1 MTATPY
7 RKVDFTDTEKDAW
20 EIISTDDL
28 NQVVSNLQ
36 YIKENSPTI
45 QHRGLGTNNTRQEE
59 RVQIVCGKVE
69 IPANKKSDNVAKNVK
84 FPAET
89 FLAGSHVHIA
99 LGIEGAHWT
108 DYHKLHAVAQGL
120 NGAGYPSYKGF
131 RVFVNNHALDPRND
145 KMIRMIR
152 VHWIAIGMASNVWY
166 KPEIP
171 SVDFSNIRNT
181 SSGTSRVI
189 Q

>member
-1 MTATPY
+1 MSATPY
-7 RKVDFTDTEKDAW
+7 RKVDFTDTTKDAW

-36 YIKENSPTI
+36 YIKENVPTI
-45 QHRGLGTNNTRQEE
+45 QFRGPVSGSRVESK
-59 RVQIVCGKVE
+59 VQIVSGKVE

-84 FPAET
+84 FPAHT
-89 FLAGSHVHIA
+89 FSPGTNINIS

-120 NGAGYPSYKGF
+120 NGAGHPNYKGF

-152 VHWIAIGMASNVWY
+152 VHWIAMGMASNVWY

-181 SSGTSRVI
+181 SSGTSRVV